1 LAKVLVDD
9 AMGKK
14 NARLPGQ
21 IENKN
26 GDKVT
31 NLSSGALQSNLE
43 GKKPKKSVKLQD
55 VDNGE
60 GESSSHDDFDH
71 GRKPRELARMKKS
84 HSEHGLTSAYTAKN
98 ARFINFYSYAKS
110 KHLLETGGLPPPKK
124 TNDDPLNA
132 LTDEPK
138 NDVQPTQQSNT
149 CALPNPWLRK
159 PMPKKI
165 DKRSNFQDI
174 IGNLD
179 KKLKKSQL
187 SYINNRHFSLPQ
199 LKKVDNSRST
209 NSSAKKDI
217 GYNPTMAGSGG
228 MGLRNNPGF
237 DKIFKKDWD
246 GAKSGDGDGGKEMN
260 LKNSYR
266 SNQDSLRTLKQVHN
280 QIG

>member
-1 LAKVLVDD
+1 
-9 AMGKK
+9 
-14 NARLPGQ
+14 
-21 IENKN
+21 
-26 GDKVT
+26 
-31 NLSSGALQSNLE
+31 LE
-43 GKKPKKSVKLQD
+43 GKKPKKSVKIQELD
-55 VDNGE
+55 FGD
-60 GESSSHDDFDH
+60 GESGSHDDFDG
-71 GRKPRELARMKKS
+71 GRKPRELGRIKKS
-84 HSEHGLTSAYTAKN
+84 RSEHGLTSAYTAKN

-110 KHLLETGGLPPPKK
+110 KHLLETGGLPLPKK
-124 TNDDPLNA
+124 TNDDLLIA

-138 NDVQPTQQSNT
+138 DDAQSTPQSNIS
-149 CALPNPWLRK
+149 ALPNPWLRK

-199 LKKVDNSRST
+199 LKKVENSRST
-209 NSSAKKDI
+209 NTSAKKDN
-217 GYNPTMAGSGG
+217 GYNVPMAGSGG

-246 GAKSGDGDGGKEMN
+246 GAKSGDGNGGKEMS
-260 LKNSYR
+260 LKNSFR
-266 SNQDSLRTLKQVHN
+266 SNQDSLRTLKQVHY